1 MILVDEGQSPIILC
15 LPHSG
20 TDVPNAVSGR
30 LNATGRLQA
39 DLAWR
44 LERVF
49 GFHADLDLTV
59 LRSSVSRYVIDPDVD
74 PALQP
79 GADADKPAL
88 CPETT
93 LDGKRIYQDGE
104 EPGPTEIEQ
113 RVLLFHTPFHNELR
127 KQIDRLM
134 RRHRHIV
141 LLDCQS
147 MRSQIK
153 GVTDK
158 GLSVFNIGSAGG
170 LSCDA
175 DLRNL
180 FVGSFSGLEGLT
192 VGVDEQTTGGYIV
205 QSYGKPDH
213 GIHSLTLLLAQRSY
227 LRHESPPFE
236 PDRTRVSR
244 LQSVLADSFSRI
256 IDWLGSQDRA
266 HAATANESA
275 PAPPEDVEYTTEA
288 DIPPAR
294 GDGDEPADESGSRS
308 DEGETQASLDQK
320 EIIPVDPMTLT
331 QQAAPGD
338 DPQSLQRQMP
348 LLVAE

>member
-30 LNATGRLQA
+30 FNATGRLQA

-49 GFHADLDLTV
+49 GFHTDLDLTV

-74 PALQP
+74 PAPQP
-79 GADADKPAL
+79 GAAIDNADL

-93 LDGKRIYQDGE
+93 LDGKKIYQEGE
-104 EPGPTEIEQ
+104 EPGPTEMEQ
-113 RVLLFHTPFHNELR
+113 RILLFHAPFHMELR
-127 KQIDRLM
+127 KQVDRLM
-134 RRHRHIV
+134 RTHRNIV

-158 GLSVFNIGSAGG
+158 GLPVVNIGSAGG
-170 LSCDA
+170 ISCDA

-180 FVGSFSGLEGLT
+180 FVGSFSGLEGFT
-192 VGVDEQTTGGYIV
+192 VGVDEQTTGGYILRT
-205 QSYGKPDH
+205 YGRPEQGVH
-213 GIHSLTLLLAQRSY
+213 CLTLLLAQRSY

-244 LQSVLADSFSRI
+244 LQAVLADSFSRI
-256 IDWLGSQDRA
+256 MDWAGTQER
-266 HAATANESA
+266 
-275 PAPPEDVEYTTEA
+275 TEA
-288 DIPPAR
+288 VRTDTGEPVSPDAVDHTDADETPAQ
-294 GDGDEPADESGSRS
+294 DSADEPAEDNVSLAE
-308 DEGETQASLDQK
+308 ENPAQASSDQE

-331 QQAAPGD
+331 QNAAPGN
-338 DPQSLQRQMP
+338 DPQNPDRP
-348 LLVAE
+348 VTLLVAE